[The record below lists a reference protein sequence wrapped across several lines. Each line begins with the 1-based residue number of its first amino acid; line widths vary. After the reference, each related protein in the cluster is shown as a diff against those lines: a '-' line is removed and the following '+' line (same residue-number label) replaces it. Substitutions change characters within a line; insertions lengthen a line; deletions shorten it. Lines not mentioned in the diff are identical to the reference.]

1 MPEYDHGGIHFHYRD
16 EGAGLPFV
24 FQHGLGGDVDQP
36 LSFFESDL
44 HDNPPFRMIALD
56 CRAHGKT
63 HPIGPEDSLSFSCFA
78 DDVVA
83 LMDFLH
89 VTQAVVG
96 GISMGAGIGL
106 NLALR
111 YPQRVRGLVLSRPAW
126 LDRPSPENLSILSTI
141 AALIRE
147 HGVDEGRE
155 RFLHSREYAT
165 MMDASPDVAGSL
177 LGQFDHPR
185 ADETVAKL
193 ERIPQDAPCRDR
205 NEWASIAVP
214 VLILANRQ
222 DPVHPVEFGET
233 LAAVI
238 PGAELQIIT
247 PKSVSIE
254 NHYSDV
260 RKTIRDFI
268 RRRIEN

>member
-1 MPEYDHGGIHFHYRD
+1 MPEYDHEGIRFHYRD
-16 EGAGLPFV
+16 EGAGLPFI
-24 FQHGLGGDVDQP
+24 FQHGLGGDAYQP
-36 LSFFESDL
+36 LSFFKSDL
-44 HDNPPFRMIALD
+44 HENPPFRMIALD

-63 HPIGPEDSLSFSCFA
+63 HPMGPEDSLSFSCFA

-89 VTQAVVG
+89 MTQAVVG
-96 GISMGAGIGL
+96 GISMGAGIAL

-126 LDRPSPENLSILSTI
+126 LDRPSPENLSILSTV
-141 AALIRE
+141 AALIGE
-147 HGVDEGRE
+147 FGAVEGRE
-155 RFLHSREYAT
+155 QFLRTREYA
-165 MMDASPDVAGSL
+165 MMLAASPDVAGSL

-185 ADETVAKL
+185 AEETVAKL

-205 NEWASIAVP
+205 SQWASISVP
-214 VLILANRQ
+214 VLVLANRQ
-222 DPVHPVEFGET
+222 DPVHPVEYGET
-233 LAAVI
+233 LAAAI

-247 PKSVSIE
+247 PKSVSVE

-260 RKTIRDFI
+260 RKTILDFV

>member
-1 MPEYDHGGIHFHYRD
+1 MPGYDHDGIRFHYRD

-24 FQHGLGGDVDQP
+24 FQHGLGGDADQP

-44 HDNPPFRMIALD
+44 RDNPPFRTIALD

-63 HPIGPEDSLSFSCFA
+63 HPVGPVESLTFSCLT
-78 DDVVA
+78 DDVIV
-83 LMDFLH
+83 LMDRLQ
-89 VTQAVVG
+89 VAQAVVG
-96 GISMGAGIGL
+96 GISMGAGIAL

-111 YPQRVRGLVLSRPAW
+111 YPERVRGLVLSRPAW
-126 LDRPSPENLSILSTI
+126 LDRPSPENLSVLSTI

-147 HGVDEGRE
+147 CGAVGGRE
-155 RFLHSREYAT
+155 RFLRTREYAM
-165 MMDASPDVAGSL
+165 MMDASPDVAKSL
-177 LGQFDHPR
+177 LGQFDHSR
-185 ADETVAKL
+185 AEETVAKL

-205 NEWASIAVP
+205 SQWASISVP
-214 VLILANRQ
+214 VLVLANRQ
-222 DPVHPVEFGET
+222 DPVHPVEYGEK
-233 LAAVI
+233 LAAAI